1 MRKYQIV
8 EEYIE
13 KIVTTSTNSFDEM
26 VLVYQDQM
34 NGTTQPA
41 ERIKVYMECDG
52 KYVLIVDK
60 EL

>member
-8 EEYIE
+8 EEYDE

-34 NGTTQPA
+34 NGTTRPA
-41 ERIKVYMECDG
+41 DRIKVYMECDG